1 VTSISIVLYQIL
13 SRPNKSAPLGAT
25 RSTQNGATTVRGG
38 LSLEPQRS
46 LVDTASTNAHKAEQS
61 LCSLSVEACRVNLC
75 AHVTEVG
82 QSARAA
88 LWRNSPQNV
97 GVRDCVTGVSVVLNH
112 RIQRWIARILDNT
125 MYGTQRNQW
134 TFTYNENH
142 SDYTFVDAQTRHRFG
157 VF

>member
-1 VTSISIVLYQIL
+1 MHTE
-13 SRPNKSAPLGAT
+13 RAP
-25 RSTQNGATTVRGG
+25 TTVRGG
-38 LSLEPQRS
+38 LSPEPRRC

-75 AHVTEVG
+75 AHVTGAG

-97 GVRDCVTGVSVVLNH
+97 GVGDCVTGVSVVLNR
-112 RIQRWIARILDNT
+112 RILRWIARIRDNT
-125 MYGTQRNQW
+125 MYGTQRNPW